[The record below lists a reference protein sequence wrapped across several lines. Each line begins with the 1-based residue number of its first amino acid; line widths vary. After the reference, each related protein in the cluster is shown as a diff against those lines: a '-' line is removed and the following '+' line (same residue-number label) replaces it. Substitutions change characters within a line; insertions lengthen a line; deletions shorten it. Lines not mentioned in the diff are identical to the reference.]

1 MQDKN
6 GTEIKA
12 GDTLFNP
19 HDRDQYH
26 AVLMGDDRKLYLG
39 DFDSPLER
47 YAPQLWWEVVP
58 NASFS
63 REPERSGGESAG
75 SDSYGGNDD

>member
-1 MQDKN
+1 MYDRN

-26 AVLMGDDRKLYLG
+26 PVLQDADGNLYLS
-39 DFDSPLER
+39 DFDSLLER
-47 YAPQLWWEVVP
+47 YTPHIWWEVVL
-58 NASFS
+58 NYDVT
-63 REPERSGGESAG
+63 PEEGE
-75 SDSYGGNDD
+75 